1 MDILQSIAVY
11 FFIWWI
17 TLFLVLPF
25 GVRTQQ
31 EEGSVVPGTP
41 ESAPARPR
49 LLRIAL
55 INTALATA
63 VFIAVY
69 VIISVQA
76 GHGRYDSVSVMRGRQ
91 KSQRARSREPCS
103 CAVPALWW
111 SFAAIWGAARS
122 TL

>member
-17 TLFLVLPF
+17 TLFVVLPF

-69 VIISVQA
+69 LVIQYKLVTADTI
-76 GHGRYDSVSVMRGRQ
+76 
-91 KSQRARSREPCS
+91 PF
-103 CAVPALWW
+103 P
-111 SFAAIWGAARS
+111 
-122 TL
+122 

>member
-17 TLFLVLPF
+17 TLFVVLPF

-31 EEGSVVPGTP
+31 EDGSVVPGTP

-69 VIISVQA
+69 LILQYKLVTADTI
-76 GHGRYDSVSVMRGRQ
+76 
-91 KSQRARSREPCS
+91 PF
-103 CAVPALWW
+103 P
-111 SFAAIWGAARS
+111 
-122 TL
+122 

>member
-69 VIISVQA
+69 LILQYKLVTADTI
-76 GHGRYDSVSVMRGRQ
+76 
-91 KSQRARSREPCS
+91 PF
-103 CAVPALWW
+103 P
-111 SFAAIWGAARS
+111 
-122 TL
+122 

>member
-69 VIISVQA
+69 LVIQYKLVTAETI
-76 GHGRYDSVSVMRGRQ
+76 
-91 KSQRARSREPCS
+91 PF
-103 CAVPALWW
+103 P
-111 SFAAIWGAARS
+111 
-122 TL
+122 

>member
-69 VIISVQA
+69 LVIQYKLITA
-76 GHGRYDSVSVMRGRQ
+76 DTI
-91 KSQRARSREPCS
+91 PF
-103 CAVPALWW
+103 P
-111 SFAAIWGAARS
+111 
-122 TL
+122 

>member
-69 VIISVQA
+69 LRIVF
-76 GHGRYDSVSVMRGRQ
+76 
-91 KSQRARSREPCS
+91 REE
-103 CAVPALWW
+103 
-111 SFAAIWGAARS
+111 RR
-122 TL
+122 

>member
-69 VIISVQA
+69 VIIQYKLITA
-76 GHGRYDSVSVMRGRQ
+76 DTI
-91 KSQRARSREPCS
+91 PF
-103 CAVPALWW
+103 P
-111 SFAAIWGAARS
+111 
-122 TL
+122 